1 MIIIKNPVQIG
12 YMRSAGHLLYD
23 VLQYLASRVSPG
35 ITTEDINRMADEMI
49 RKHGAVPSEL
59 GYMGFPKSICAS
71 VDDEVIHGIPSP
83 DIRLEEGQIISMDLT
98 LVKDGWQADSCL
110 TVGVGQISDE
120 KKTLIEVTEQS
131 FWAGYRQAL
140 NGNRV
145 GDISAAVQ
153 EYAESHHCGVLR
165 EYTGHGIGRD
175 MHEDPSVPNTGIPG
189 RGPRLRTG
197 MTLTIE
203 PMITWG
209 HYQCHTLANGWTVVT
224 NDHSP
229 AAHYEH
235 TMVIRKDGGPEILTL
250 PDGGVRGANA

>member
-12 YMRSAGHLLYD
+12 AMRSAGHLLYD
-23 VLQYLASRVSPG
+23 VLQYLASQVAPG
-35 ITTEDINRMADEMI
+35 ITTDDINRMADEMI
-49 RKHGAVPSEL
+49 RKNGALPSEL
-59 GYMGFPKSICAS
+59 GYMGFPKSICTS

-98 LVKDGWQADSCL
+98 LVRDGWQSDSCL
-110 TVGVGQISDE
+110 TVPVGQISDD
-120 KKTLIEVTEQS
+120 KRTLIAVTEQA
-131 FWAGYRQAL
+131 FWEGWKQAL

-153 EYAESHHCGVLR
+153 SYAESHHCGVIR

-175 MHEDPSVPNTGIPG
+175 MHEDPSVPNHGKPG
-189 RGPRLRTG
+189 HGPRLRPG

-203 PMITWG
+203 PMVTWG
-209 HYQCHTLANGWTVVT
+209 KYACHELANGWTVVT

-229 AAHYEH
+229 ASHYEH
-235 TMVIRKDGGPEILTL
+235 TMVIRKDGFPEILTL
-250 PDGGVRGANA
+250 PDGGARGGRV

>member
-1 MIIIKNPVQIG
+1 MIIIKNPIQID

-23 VLQYLASRVSPG
+23 VLQYLASQVSPG

-49 RKHGAVPSEL
+49 RRHGAIPSEL
-59 GYMGFPKSICAS
+59 GYMGFPKSICTS
-71 VDDEVIHGIPSP
+71 VDDEVIHGIPSK
-83 DIRLEEGQIISMDLT
+83 DVRLEAGQIISMDLT

-110 TVGVGQISDE
+110 TVGVGEISDD
-120 KKTLIEVTEQS
+120 KKSLISVTEQC
-131 FWAGYRQAL
+131 FWEGWQKAV

-153 EYAESHHCGVLR
+153 KYAESHGCGVVR

-175 MHEDPSVPNTGIPG
+175 MHEDPSVPNYGLEG
-189 RGPRLRTG
+189 HGPRLHPG

-209 HYQCHTLANGWTVVT
+209 KHQCHELSNGWTVVT
-224 NDHSP
+224 NDHKPSS
-229 AAHYEH
+229 HYEH
-235 TMVIRKDGGPEILTL
+235 TMVIRRDGFPEILTL
-250 PDGGVRGANA
+250 PDGGAGRKTT

>member
-1 MIIIKNPVQIG
+1 MIIIKNPVQIEH
-12 YMRSAGHLLYD
+12 MRSAGHLLYD
-23 VLQYLASRVSPG
+23 VLQYLASQVSPG

-49 RKHGAVPSEL
+49 RKNGAIPSEL
-59 GYMGFPKSICAS
+59 GYMGFPKSICTS

-98 LVKDGWQADSCL
+98 LVKDGWQSDSCL
-110 TVGVGQISDE
+110 TVAVGEISQD
-120 KKTLIEVTEQS
+120 KRTLIEVTEGAV
-131 FWAGYRQAL
+131 WEGWKQAL

-145 GDISAAVQ
+145 GDISSTVQ
-153 EYAESHHCGVLR
+153 KYAESRHCGVLR

-175 MHEDPSVPNTGIPG
+175 MHEDPSVPNTGIAG
-189 RGPRLRTG
+189 RGPRLRPG

-203 PMITWG
+203 PMSTWG
-209 HYQCHTLANGWTVVT
+209 HYQCHEQANGWTVVT

-235 TMVIRKDGGPEILTL
+235 TMVIRKDGCPEILTL
-250 PDGGVRGANA
+250 PDGGAKGGKA